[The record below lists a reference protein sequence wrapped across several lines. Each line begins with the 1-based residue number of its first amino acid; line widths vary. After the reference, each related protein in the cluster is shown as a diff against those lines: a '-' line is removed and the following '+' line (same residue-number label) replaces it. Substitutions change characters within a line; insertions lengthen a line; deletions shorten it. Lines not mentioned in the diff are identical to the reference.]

1 MKILSVI
8 DPGQTV
14 RIAIGIVDGQK
25 QDGNAQGYAKAGHE
39 NIVVDHLDNR
49 AGTRQQQKF
58 PDHPHG
64 LPAELLGVED
74 AAQGNGTDIA
84 KGQKVHG
91 NIERTTDIDALLC
104 YRKQPSVPM
113 IGKDN
118 DSHDRGRDTRNG
130 HAAIPS
136 LVSQVPQPVDIAI
149 ERNGYQ
155 NLQQIQNDQQQ
166 FQQNVQIGLLHG
178 NQDRADKVQDHI
190 QHADNQEEQK
200 CLAVPFIQLPLPQK
214 MIEDQ
219 QQEDHGGNQEI
230 HIIYHCASLPS
241 TAFSVSFSFSLHTF
255 AGRPPASSRSG
266 F

>member
-1 MKILSVI
+1 MEILSVI
-8 DPGQTV
+8 NPCQAV

-25 QDGNAQGYAKAGHE
+25 QDGNTQGYAKAGHE
-39 NIVVDHLDNR
+39 NIVIDHLDNR

-64 LPAELLGVED
+64 LPAKLLGVEE
-74 AAQGNGTDIA
+74 AAQSHGADIA
-84 KGQKVHG
+84 QGQQVHG
-91 NIERTTDIDALLC
+91 NVERAADIDPRLR

-113 IGKDN
+113 VGKDN
-118 DSHDRGRDTRNG
+118 NSHDRGRDTRNG
-130 HAAIPS
+130 HAAKPP
-136 LVSQVPQPVDIAI
+136 LVGQVPQPVDIAI
-149 ERNGYQ
+149 ERNGNQ
-155 NLQQIQNDQQQ
+155 NLQQIQDDQQN
-166 FQQNVQIGLLHG
+166 FQQNVQTWFLHG

-200 CLAVPFIQLPLPQK
+200 CLAVPFIQLSLPQE

-230 HIIYHCASLPS
+230 HIIDHCASLPS
-241 TAFSVSFSFSLHTF
+241 TAFSVSISFSLRTF